1 MKPALVLKELAELK
15 ESWRKQGFS
24 YTVDQ
29 QKRYDELLKL
39 RRERVKS
46 FYANDKVWKGPRKPI
61 EKEKKEEET

>member
-39 RRERVKS
+39 RRKRVKS
-46 FYANDKVWKGPRKPI
+46 FYENDKVWKGPRKPI